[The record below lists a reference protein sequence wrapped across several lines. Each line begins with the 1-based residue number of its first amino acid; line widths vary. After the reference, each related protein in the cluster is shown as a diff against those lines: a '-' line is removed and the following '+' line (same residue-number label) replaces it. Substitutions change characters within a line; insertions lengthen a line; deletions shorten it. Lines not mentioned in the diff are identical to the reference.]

1 MGIRANIL
9 TKREIEYGDNS
20 YFNNRQYFLKDCIHE
35 IEVEINSC
43 VLYNSELNDDGCG
56 DWEFEV
62 SELGKIIDFIK
73 SKKNYKK
80 MIQIIDD
87 IKEQSFCSDDESE
100 ELLEELIMF
109 FEDLNNSADKRNG
122 CVYISWY

>member
-9 TKREIEYGDNS
+9 TKREIEYGDSS

-35 IEVEINSC
+35 IESEINSC

-56 DWEFEV
+56 DWELDA
-62 SELGKIIDFIK
+62 SELENVITFIE
-73 SKKNYKK
+73 SKENHEK
-80 MIQIIDD
+80 MIRIIDD
-87 IKEQSFCSDDESE
+87 IKGQSFCSDDKSE
-100 ELLEELIMF
+100 ELLEELMLF
-109 FEDLNNSADKRNG
+109 FKDLNDSADKRNG